1 MMQNNARRQVF
12 SALLLA
18 AAAWGTMCLG
28 PVLVPAFAQDGAA
41 APENAAAPEGQAGPD
56 QPQQQTALGWLVRT
70 SGWIGAVLLVL
81 SIYFVAKVVS
91 LFIELRLEVA
101 TPPEVVEQCDNLLKA
116 KDLMGVYKVV
126 REDDSFFS
134 NVVAT
139 GLTELPHGLAS
150 ARDGMERTGDTLIV
164 EMEKNISMLAV
175 LGSLGPMIG
184 LLGTLKGMITSFS
197 AIAMS
202 GAQLNTTRVA
212 TGISEALVLTLEGV
226 GLSVPA
232 IYFFALFRNRVAS
245 ISAATML
252 AADEFIR
259 RANVASRAKPAG
271 KGAAVAE

>member
-1 MMQNNARRQVF
+1 MQALT
-12 SALLLA
+12 ALLCVTVAWGAICFNPTMARLA
-18 AAAWGTMCLG
+18 AQENVAKDDAAKDD
-28 PVLVPAFAQDGAA
+28 AAGA
-41 APENAAAPEGQAGPD
+41 EE

-91 LFIELRLEVA
+91 LFIELRHEVA
-101 TPPEVVEQCDNLLKA
+101 TPPEIVEQCDNLLKA
-116 KDLMGVYKVV
+116 KDLMGVYKLV

-150 ARDGMERTGDTLIV
+150 ARDGMERTGDVLTV

-212 TGISEALVLTLEGV
+212 AGISEALVLTLEGV

-232 IYFFALFRNRVAS
+232 IYFFALFRNRVS
-245 ISAATML
+245 TISAATML

-259 RANVASRAKPAG
+259 RANVVSKTKPAG
-271 KGAAVAE
+271 KASTASGE